1 MNISN
6 KWIDYECLKTGNGE
20 KLERWGNII
29 LNRPDPQ
36 IIWEKKDVWNNYD
49 GYYHR
54 SNEGG
59 GYWKYKK
66 KLPEYWTVKYNNLTF
81 KVSPTNFKHTGIF
94 PEQAANWDYID
105 FKVKEYLKDHE
116 EMHILNLFAY
126 TGCATMAAANAG
138 ATEVVHVDASKSI
151 NEWAKENMKLCH
163 LEDKTIRFIADD
175 AIKFLEREKRRGHTY
190 QGIIMDPPSYGRG
203 PNKEVWKFEN
213 DFPKL
218 LDKVKDVLDKD
229 YSFLLISSYTTGISH
244 ISLENILKLKFPNQK
259 IETGENCLPITENN
273 LILPCGIYGK
283 ITKN

>member
-59 GYWKYKK
+59 GYWEYKK

-105 FKVKEYLKDHE
+105 LKVKEYLKDHE

-213 DFPKL
+213 DFTKL

>member
-49 GYYHR
+49 G

-59 GYWKYKK
+59 GYWEYKK

-213 DFPKL
+213 DFAKL

>member
-59 GYWKYKK
+59 GYWEYKK

-94 PEQAANWDYID
+94 PEQAANWDYLD

-190 QGIIMDPPSYGRG
+190 EGIIMDPPSYGRG

-213 DFPKL
+213 DFAKL

>member
-6 KWIDYECLKTGNGE
+6 KWQDYECIKTGDGE

-36 IIWEKKDVWNNYD
+36 IIWKKKSTWNNYD

-54 SNEGG
+54 SKEGG
-59 GYWKYKK
+59 GYWEYKK
-66 KLPEYWTVKYNNLTF
+66 KLPEYWTVNYNNLTF

-94 PEQAANWDYID
+94 PEQAANWDYINE
-105 FKVKEYLKDHE
+105 KITNYMKDHD
-116 EMHILNLFAY
+116 EMHVLNLFAY
-126 TGCATMAAANAG
+126 TGCATMTAANAG
-138 ATEVVHVDASKSI
+138 ATEVVHVDASKGI
-151 NEWAKENMKLCH
+151 NEWAKENMHLCH
-163 LEDKTIRFIADD
+163 LEDKTIRFITEDV
-175 AIKFLEREKRRGHTY
+175 IKFLEREKRRGRKY

-213 DFPKL
+213 DFPTL
-218 LDKVKDVLDKD
+218 LEKVKDVLDED

-244 ISLENILKLKFPNQK
+244 ISLENILKLEFPNQK
-259 IETGENCLPITENN
+259 IEAGENTLPVTEDN

-283 ITKN
+283 VTKD

>member
-59 GYWKYKK
+59 GYWEYKK

-94 PEQAANWDYID
+94 PEQAANWDYLD

-213 DFPKL
+213 DFAKL